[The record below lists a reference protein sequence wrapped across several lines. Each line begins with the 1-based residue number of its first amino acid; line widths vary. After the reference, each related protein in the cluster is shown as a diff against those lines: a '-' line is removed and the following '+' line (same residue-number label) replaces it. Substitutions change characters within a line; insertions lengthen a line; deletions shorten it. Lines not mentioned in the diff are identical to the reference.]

1 MRRKFWPFA
10 DLLHGREKSTKS
22 VESWSPVTISYGP
35 LGLMVGQGC
44 PSHCIDAIGV
54 AASRTTRR
62 KGPLSRFTG
71 MPEAKSE
78 VPVFVANEMEN
89 SSCRAVVG
97 DVVSLNDA
105 GRVRRRRSTAL
116 SPSTAAN
123 AASRYTVVDR

>member
-10 DLLHGREKSTKS
+10 DLLHGREKSSKS

-44 PSHCIDAIGV
+44 PSHCNDAIGV
-54 AASRTTRR
+54 GVSRTTRY

-71 MPEAKSE
+71 MPEAMRE
-78 VPVFVANEMEN
+78 VPVFVAIEMEN
-89 SSCRAVVG
+89 SNCRAVVG

-105 GRVRRRRSTAL
+105 GRVRRRRITALFLSTAV
-116 SPSTAAN
+116 SGGP
-123 AASRYTVVDR
+123 RYGGVAG